1 MDIHYL
7 DNAATTQVSPNAAQK
22 ALEMMTVTYG
32 NPSSLHKK
40 GIEAETQVE
49 KARSVIASSLG
60 AEEKNL
66 FFTSGSTESNN
77 TVLFGAANARKRD
90 GSRIIVSAIE
100 HPSVYESAKELQKR
114 GWDVQFAPTDA
125 SGTVVLSELERLLT
139 DDTVLVSIMAVNNET
154 GAIQPSEQIGR
165 LVKKKTNAYYH
176 VDAVQAY
183 GKTPVRPKKW
193 QADFL
198 SVSAHKVHGPKGVGA
213 LYIADKAR
221 LTPLLYGGEQ
231 QKKIRPGTE
240 AAPLIVSFGA
250 AVEEFE
256 IEKNLAAVKALDYY
270 SLSELKAID
279 GIRINSSEDALPYVL
294 NFSAEGIRSE
304 TMLHFLEER
313 GVYVSSSS
321 ACAKGKRSYVL
332 KAMGLSDS
340 RIDSSIRV
348 SFSKYNDKNDVDAL
362 IQGLKDGV
370 GTLQRI
376 HR

>member
-1 MDIHYL
+1 MGIHYL
-7 DNAATTQVSPNAAQK
+7 DNAATTRVSPQAAQK
-22 ALEMMTVTYG
+22 ALAMMCDTYG

-49 KARSVIASSLG
+49 KARAAVASSLG
-60 AEEKNL
+60 ADEKNI
-66 FFTSGSTESNN
+66 FFSSGSTESNN
-77 TVLFGAANARKRD
+77 TVLFGAAQARRRD
-90 GSRIIVSAIE
+90 GNRIIVSAVE
-100 HPSVYESAKELQKR
+100 HPSVYESAKELKR
-114 GWDVQFAPTDA
+114 RGYDVLFAPVDNR
-125 SGTVVLSELERLLT
+125 GVVILSELEGLLT
-139 DDTVLVSIMAVNNET
+139 DDTILISVMAVNNET

-183 GKTPVRPKKW
+183 GKIAVKPKKW

-198 SVSAHKVHGPKGVGA
+198 SVSAHKVHGPKGVGS

-240 AAPLIVSFGA
+240 AAPLIAAFGA

-256 IEKNLAAVKALDYY
+256 IEKNLAAVTDLNHYFINK
-270 SLSELKAID
+270 LKKIE
-279 GIRINSSEDALPYVL
+279 GVRVNSSQDALPYVL
-294 NFSAEGIRSE
+294 NLSAEGIRSE

-313 GVYVSSSS
+313 DVFISSSS
-321 ACAKGKRSYVL
+321 ACAKGKKSYVL

-340 RIDSSIRV
+340 VIDSSLRV

-362 IQGLKDGV
+362 IQGLKDGLD
-370 GTLQRI
+370 TIQRK